1 MGTKKELL
9 IVNTIRSFFRMT
21 NFEKPYKT
29 YDELVKILKNRNLD
43 ISNTSEAKNL
53 LQLYGFH
60 PLINGYG
67 KSFITKNGGEFQAN
81 ASLDDI
87 YSLYL
92 IDSEMQELFL
102 TSVLKVERHLANII
116 GYVVAEHFGIDSDK
130 EYVDRILKK
139 IEEYKKKH
147 KKYRIKSLPS
157 QKSYLYYKN
166 YSEDYST
173 AYTIHKIVNC
183 IVYSK
188 NNPIAYYRENHN
200 HIPPWILVQNL
211 TFGQIVDYYQ
221 IQQHDFK
228 TEIVNEMITSIEKE
242 YGKKTEEDYADQK
255 KNLFYNTA
263 QILSC
268 FRNAA
273 AHTSPLYLF
282 KAKEHI
288 KNYDAPS
295 KETLERYL
303 GEGILK
309 SNEYSSL
316 KTGGLYVALLSLLL
330 LNRDSFQRRLLIS
343 KLQSLEQIWKEE
355 PFSEDYKA
363 YKETAGLPDDYVERL
378 KSAHEQ
384 LENNEMSAQH
394 PINTFSILKTVFV
407 HTSNTFHLY
416 RNCQYI
422 KEKEIKEIKE
432 LSFLEA
438 IQKKYSLCK
447 KCLAKQKS
455 ISK

>member
-1 MGTKKELL
+1 
-9 IVNTIRSFFRMT
+9 MT
-21 NFEKPYKT
+21 NFEKPYKN

-139 IEEYKKKH
+139 IDEYKKKR
-147 KKYRIKSLPS
+147 KTYRINSLPS

-166 YSEDYST
+166 YSSDYDVT
-173 AYTIHKIVNC
+173 KTIHKIINR
-183 IVYSK
+183 IVYSQ
-188 NNPIAYYRENHN
+188 NNPIAYYREKHD
-200 HIPPWILVQNL
+200 HIPPWILVQDL
-211 TFGQIVDYYQ
+211 SFGQIVKYYQ
-221 IQQHDFK
+221 IQQSKLK
-228 TEIVNEMITSIEKE
+228 TEIVNEMITSVEEEKNHIN
-242 YGKKTEEDYADQK
+242 QK
-255 KNLFYNTA
+255 KELFFNTI
-263 QILSC
+263 QILSR

-273 AHTSPLYLF
+273 AHTSPLHLF

-288 KNYDAPS
+288 ENYNAPNEDTF
-295 KETLERYL
+295 KWYL
-303 GEGILK
+303 GKDIFESI
-309 SNEYSSL
+309 SNDSL

-447 KCLAKQKS
+447 KCLAKRKA